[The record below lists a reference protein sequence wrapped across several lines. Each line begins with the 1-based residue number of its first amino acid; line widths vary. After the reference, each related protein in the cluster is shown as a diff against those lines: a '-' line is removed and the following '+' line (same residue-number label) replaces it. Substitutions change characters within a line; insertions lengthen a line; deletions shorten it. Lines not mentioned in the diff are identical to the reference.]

1 MLSEEHEPFAS
12 EGTKEGGASATAWRL
27 PHLLGGC
34 RGRPASGDI
43 RQMYK
48 APPGRVL
55 ETKNA
60 SEFRLQDL
68 EATESPGMSSVTSC
82 AWWCPPECYF
92 GMSVLV

>member
-1 MLSEEHEPFAS
+1 M
-12 EGTKEGGASATAWRL
+12 RL
-27 PHLLGGC
+27 
-34 RGRPASGDI
+34 RGDFRPPLWVQRHVASGDI

-55 ETKNA
+55 ETRNV

-82 AWWCPPECYF
+82 A
-92 GMSVLV
+92 